1 METSNQL
8 TGDSHGPVVQ
18 AGVVH
23 GDVIQ
28 IVHTGESHGPNDASV
43 GPGWSFNG
51 RDPDPR
57 ATPWDFFWSPWDEPE
72 IYRLSIRNKLPAP
85 LVIAEAGFVLRQAP
99 RKTGVDLA
107 KIVVPEVALP
117 LTVRDHA
124 SWEVPSTA
132 LAEFAAYQ
140 AGQKLQQFWLGA
152 YAITA
157 RGREYRG
164 YNHFPGRW
172 RVIGTRLEQEYF
184 KRRARGERPSQ

>member
-1 METSNQL
+1 METSNRL
-8 TGDSHGPVVQ
+8 TGDPHGPVVQ

-28 IVHTGESHGPNDASV
+28 IVHAGEPHGPNDASV
-43 GPGWSFNG
+43 SPGWNFRG
-51 RDPDPR
+51 RDPDLR
-57 ATPWDFFWSPWDEPE
+57 AAPWDFFWSPWDEPE
-72 IYRLSIRNKLPAP
+72 IYQLSIRNKLPAP

-99 RKTGVDLA
+99 RKTGIDLA
-107 KIVVPEVALP
+107 RIAVPEVEFP

-124 SWEVPSTA
+124 SWKVPSTA

-140 AGQKLQQFWLGA
+140 ADQKLQRFLLGA

-164 YNHFPGRW
+164 YNNFPGRW
-172 RVIGTRLEQEYF
+172 RVRGTRFEQEF
-184 KRRARGERPSQ
+184 LNRRARGEHPSQ